1 MKQMKQQIDFG
12 ILKDEL
18 KEIYSNLDEEQIAK
32 RLYAKDAYLW
42 GTDIDQAEKISNRLG
57 WLDLPTNMDELIEF
71 TDEIRKD
78 GFRYVV
84 LLGMGGSSL
93 CSEVA
98 KETFGNAYGY
108 PELLVLDNTA
118 PTAILSI
125 EEYITIEETLFIV
138 ASKSGNTMETIS
150 FFRYFYAQ
158 LEKQEFKN
166 PGNNFVAITD
176 EGTPLIAI
184 AKEYKFRKV
193 FINPTD
199 IGGRYSV
206 LSNFG
211 LLPMSLMGLNINAI
225 IESAEHMKSF
235 CSSNT
240 SIEYNQPIALG
251 VALGIAQRNNIDK
264 VTFVLS
270 YSIQAFGV
278 WVEQLIAESTGKH
291 GKGLIP
297 ISGELLSS
305 PDVYES
311 DRVFVHMY
319 LTDDD
324 NESTFQKINTLK
336 ENGFP
341 VISIELNDKLDL
353 GAEYYRW
360 EIATAIAGKMI
371 GINPFDEPNVAEGK
385 ENTNDLLQE
394 WQSAGSFNIQ
404 ESSWKND
411 EITIFG
417 NTNAIASST
426 LKEFIQSFI
435 GQAKSNDYIA
445 LLAYLE
451 ETDIRTALLQSE
463 RMQLRDTLKIATTIG
478 YGPRYLHSTGQL
490 HKGGSDTGLYIII
503 TTDDAK
509 DIDIPGEAFSFGILH
524 QAQSLGDFRSLTDK
538 GRRVLYIQLSKNID
552 KNLEEIYNALKKV

>member
-184 AKEYKFRKV
+184 AEEYKFRKV
-193 FINPTD
+193 FVNPTD

-206 LSNFG
+206 LTNFG
-211 LLPMSLMGLNINAI
+211 LLPMALMGLNINAI
-225 IESAEHMKSF
+225 LESAEHMKSF

-251 VALGIAQRNNIDK
+251 VALGVAQKNGIDK

-297 ISGELLSS
+297 ISGELLNS

-311 DRVFVHMY
+311 DRIFVHMY

-336 ENGFP
+336 EKGFP

-385 ENTNDLLQE
+385 KNTNDLLQQ
-394 WQSAGSFNIQ
+394 WQSTGSFNIKKP
-404 ESSWKND
+404 SWKND
-411 EITIFG
+411 AITIYG
-417 NTNAIASST
+417 NTHAAASSS

-490 HKGGSDTGLYIII
+490 HKGGPDTGLYIII
-503 TTDDAK
+503 TADDAK

-538 GRRVLYIQLSKNID
+538 GRRVIYIQLGKNTD
-552 KNLEEIYNALKKV
+552 ENLEEIYNALKKV